1 MITYS
6 WKIISFQKR
15 DRQFPKSFVISAI
28 WEKIGIDDN
37 NYTGRFLSE
46 NWFDPNNLNEDE
58 LNCINFLQENI
69 VINLIKKTIGK
80 QKEEYINAE
89 IIDQINKKYIYNKK

>member
-15 DRQFPKSFVISAI
+15 DGKFPKGFVVSAV
-28 WEKIGIDDN
+28 WEKIGRDDN

-46 NWFDPNNLNEDE
+46 NSFDPNNLNEDE

-80 QKEEYINAE
+80 AKEEYINAE
-89 IIDQINKKYIYNKK
+89 IIDQINKKIYNKK